1 MWLFLPSVHH
11 QKRCDFYFFF
21 LYGQIANKGNCFPV
35 KSGGDETP
43 DPKAVLLGESSH
55 GSLGIGQGKW
65 FSPCGYFRLT
75 IALYLLS

>member
-1 MWLFLPSVHH
+1 MTFII
-11 QKRCDFYFFF
+11 F
-21 LYGQIANKGNCFPV
+21 LYGHVANKGNYFPV
-35 KSGGDETP
+35 KSEGDETP

-65 FSPCGYFRLT
+65 FSPSGYFRLT